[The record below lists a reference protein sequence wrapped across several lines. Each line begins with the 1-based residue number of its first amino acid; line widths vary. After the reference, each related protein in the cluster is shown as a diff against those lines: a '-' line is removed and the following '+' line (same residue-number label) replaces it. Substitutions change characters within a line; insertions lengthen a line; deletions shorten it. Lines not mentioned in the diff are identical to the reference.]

1 MESSPEY
8 FSTNCSYK
16 GGLLLLWC
24 AYFKRNLRYFGP
36 EKIVFTHTQ
45 NTLFLL
51 NVSRFFPSG
60 VALRSLV
67 QELGNLYN
75 LQYALYND
83 FKQHEAS
90 YLSNLQNVQQ
100 VPAKYVASQL
110 TIIVAFKEFHVI
122 CQLIG
127 LGNI

>member
-1 MESSPEY
+1 MS
-8 FSTNCSYK
+8 
-16 GGLLLLWC
+16 
-24 AYFKRNLRYFGP
+24 
-36 EKIVFTHTQ
+36 I
-45 NTLFLL
+45 
-51 NVSRFFPSG
+51 FFPSG

-110 TIIVAFKEFHVI
+110 TIIAAFKEFHVI
-122 CQLIG
+122 CQLID

>member
-1 MESSPEY
+1 M
-8 FSTNCSYK
+8 
-16 GGLLLLWC
+16 
-24 AYFKRNLRYFGP
+24 
-36 EKIVFTHTQ
+36 
-45 NTLFLL
+45 
-51 NVSRFFPSG
+51 SRFFPPG

-75 LQYALYND
+75 LQYALYNND

-110 TIIVAFKEFHVI
+110 TIIAAFKEFHVI
-122 CQLIG
+122 CQLID

>member
-1 MESSPEY
+1 MVRLFQNES
-8 FSTNCSYK
+8 
-16 GGLLLLWC
+16 
-24 AYFKRNLRYFGP
+24 RVFGP
-36 EKIVFTHTQ
+36 EKKLFFLHTQ

-51 NVSRFFPSG
+51 KCEQIFPSG
-60 VALRSLV
+60 VALRSPV
-67 QELGNLYN
+67 QELSNLYN

-122 CQLIG
+122 CQLIDF
-127 LGNI
+127 GNI

>member
-1 MESSPEY
+1 MSI
-8 FSTNCSYK
+8 FS
-16 GGLLLLWC
+16 
-24 AYFKRNLRYFGP
+24 
-36 EKIVFTHTQ
+36 
-45 NTLFLL
+45 
-51 NVSRFFPSG
+51 PSG

-67 QELGNLYN
+67 QELGNLSN

-110 TIIVAFKEFHVI
+110 TIIAAFKEFHVI
-122 CQLIG
+122 CQLID

>member
-1 MESSPEY
+1 MVRIFQKESRV
-8 FSTNCSYK
+8 FWAGK
-16 GGLLLLWC
+16 KL
-24 AYFKRNLRYFGP
+24 F
-36 EKIVFTHTQ
+36 FTHTQ

-60 VALRSLV
+60 VALWPLV
-67 QELGNLYN
+67 QELANLYN

-127 LGNI
+127 FGNV

>member
-1 MESSPEY
+1 MSI
-8 FSTNCSYK
+8 FS
-16 GGLLLLWC
+16 
-24 AYFKRNLRYFGP
+24 
-36 EKIVFTHTQ
+36 
-45 NTLFLL
+45 
-51 NVSRFFPSG
+51 PSG

-67 QELGNLYN
+67 QELGNLSN

-83 FKQHEAS
+83 LKQHEAS
-90 YLSNLQNVQQ
+90 YLSNLRNMQQ

-122 CQLIG
+122 CQLID

>member
-1 MESSPEY
+1 M
-8 FSTNCSYK
+8 
-16 GGLLLLWC
+16 
-24 AYFKRNLRYFGP
+24 
-36 EKIVFTHTQ
+36 
-45 NTLFLL
+45 
-51 NVSRFFPSG
+51 SRFFPPG

-83 FKQHEAS
+83 FMQHEAS

-100 VPAKYVASQL
+100 VPAKYVA
-110 TIIVAFKEFHVI
+110 FKEFHVI
-122 CQLIG
+122 CQLID

>member
-1 MESSPEY
+1 M
-8 FSTNCSYK
+8 
-16 GGLLLLWC
+16 
-24 AYFKRNLRYFGP
+24 NLVFLGR
-36 EKIVFTHTQ
+36 KIF
-45 NTLFLL
+45 
-51 NVSRFFPSG
+51 VSSG

-122 CQLIG
+122 CQLID
-127 LGNI
+127 LGNMQTICNNSQD